1 MGQIIDAILSAG
13 FEISAMQ
20 MILFDHAVAREF
32 YEAYKFLP
40 EHKKLIDH
48 LSSGPAVALEVR
60 QDNVVEKF
68 RKLCGPYDPEIAR
81 KLEPNSIR
89 ACFGVDRVM
98 NAVHCTDLPEDGRLE
113 VQFIFN
119 TLLG

>member
-1 MGQIIDAILSAG
+1 LSIQSRPYYENCTLCIIKPHAVKNKNVGQIIDAILSAG
-13 FEISAMQ
+13 FEISSMQ
-20 MILFDHAVAREF
+20 MILFDHAVAQEF

-40 EHKKLIDH
+40 EQKKLIDH

-81 KLEPNSIR
+81 KL
-89 ACFGVDRVM
+89 
-98 NAVHCTDLPEDGRLE
+98 
-113 VQFIFN
+113 
-119 TLLG
+119 